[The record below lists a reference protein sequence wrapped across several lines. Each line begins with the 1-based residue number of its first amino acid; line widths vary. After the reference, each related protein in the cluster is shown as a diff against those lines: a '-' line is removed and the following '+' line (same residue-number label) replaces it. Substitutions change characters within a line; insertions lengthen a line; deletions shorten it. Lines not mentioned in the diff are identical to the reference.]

1 MMKTPMTKVEIT
13 GGSQGAEQRTRQSSI
28 QTGSQV
34 SMATPAS
41 AGAYNAIAAASPQ
54 VAQLNAYAAIANGGA
69 AIQRQAAP
77 QGGLPSQLKSG
88 IESLS
93 GIGMDDVRVHY
104 NSAKPAQLQAHAYAQ
119 GAEIHVAPGQERHL
133 AHEAWHVVQQKQGR
147 VKPTLQLKGVAINDD
162 SALEREADTMG
173 AQAIQVGSSHMG
185 APRLTTIGRQSQ
197 GRPESKQLQRQSVA
211 NSPVQRTIIYGGN
224 FLKDNEPEVTMEYE
238 SYEAHSKWEDAQ
250 KGLATYLE
258 GDKGVKAVNDALGPL
273 FAQFEAEPNLDVLI
287 TSGEIKDAGQT
298 TFSVWDGTKYC
309 GIAPAAPNKLSSKE
323 WPKLVTAGNYVRM
336 EITISANLTF
346 AQIMHTL
353 NHELSLHAASDFKLI
368 QTLRKMKHPTMAVNY
383 VESTMFKMGVHS
395 GDYAHAQLGADKDPR
410 LKATHAAMKTALGAD
425 KVSIAALDKD
435 YATDVADHK
444 KYVPAPFR
452 APRPLQLKAATT
464 PVPADTIQLAKNGQD
479 AQAELAAA
487 LQDYDED
494 RDAADEYEGEEE
506 DDLTPLIAQEE
517 KRSCGI
523 AAVQMALYSKNK
535 VLTPEQVQTISR
547 DYPGAYSAALGIS
560 MDNMAKIINGFTPC
574 VGPKVLPLFK
584 VIAALQNGPVI
595 ARVEGAAGH
604 FVVIDSVEGEAPVY
618 DGARGVRR
626 EGTRVLHIRD
636 PWPVDAGAHVQVTE
650 EEFQKGGGALQT
662 SALYIHF

>member
-1 MMKTPMTKVEIT
+1 MTKVEIT
-13 GGSQGAEQRTRQSSI
+13 GGSQGAERQPSI

-34 SMATPAS
+34 SMATPVS
-41 AGAYNAIAAASPQ
+41 AGAYNAVVAASPQ
-54 VAQLNAYAAIANGGA
+54 VAQFNAYTAIANGGS

-119 GAEIHVAPGQERHL
+119 GSDIHVAPGQERHL

-162 SALEREADTMG
+162 SVLEREADTMG
-173 AQAIQVGSSHMG
+173 AQAVQVGNLQTG
-185 APRLTTIGRQSQ
+185 VPRLTAPNP
-197 GRPESKQLQRQSVA
+197 RPHVGVQQLQRQSVA

-287 TSGEIKDAGQT
+287 TSGEIKNAGQT

-309 GIAPAAPNKLSSKE
+309 GIAPDAPNKLGSKE

-336 EITISANLTF
+336 EITISENLTF

-353 NHELSLHAASDFKLI
+353 NHELSLHAASDFKMI

-425 KVSIAALDKD
+425 KGSIAALDKD

-444 KYVPAPFR
+444 KYVPAPYR

-464 PVPADTIQLAKNGQD
+464 PVPADTIQLAKTGKD

-506 DDLTPLIAQEE
+506 DDLAPLIAQEE
-517 KRSCGI
+517 KMSCGI
-523 AAVQMALYSKNK
+523 AAVQMALYSKNMA
-535 VLTPEQVQTISR
+535 LTPEQVQTISR
-547 DYPGAYSAALGIS
+547 DYPGAYSAALGIT

-595 ARVEGAAGH
+595 ARVEGDAGH